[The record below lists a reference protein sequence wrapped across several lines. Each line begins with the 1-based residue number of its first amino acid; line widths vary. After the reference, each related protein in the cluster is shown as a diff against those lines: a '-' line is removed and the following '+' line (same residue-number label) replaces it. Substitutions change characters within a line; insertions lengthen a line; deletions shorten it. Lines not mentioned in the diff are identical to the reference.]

1 MDAEAKARAEIVR
14 IGAENGLYFVLWR
27 GHFGVYFVGVRNK
40 RGLETEVY
48 SAIYESYYGLVGG
61 DEEAFRFEVKVYE
74 DGRFRW
80 ADVLRDLAPYAV
92 KSAVERPF
100 SAGGGS

>member
-1 MDAEAKARAEIVR
+1 MDAEAEARAKIVG
-14 IGAENGLYFVLWR
+14 IGAEIGLYFVLWR
-27 GHFGVYFVGVRNK
+27 GHFGTYFVGVRNG
-40 RGLETEVY
+40 RGFEPEVY
-48 SAIYESYYGLVGG
+48 SAIYESYYDFVRD
-61 DEEAFRFEVKVYE
+61 DEKAFRFDVKTDA
-74 DGRFRW
+74 DGGFRW